1 MKKLNGIFIILSI
14 LLISNPTFAQKNSR
28 FERFKKMKLNFILE
42 NTTLNNT
49 ETESFK
55 IIFEE
60 SENKYHDEVWVLKRK
75 LRKELKEAYDTVTSE
90 SASKYINVYY
100 QFEKL
105 GNNIKHKRNQ
115 KLLKSIRPKVVLSIL
130 QQEKEFDE
138 VMFKRIRNSSKEK
151 QKEKEKE

>member
-42 NTTLNNT
+42 NTPLNNT
-49 ETESFK
+49 EKESFK

-75 LRKELKEAYDTVTSE
+75 LRKELKEAYDTITSE

-105 GNNIKHKRNQ
+105 GNNIKYKRNQ

>member
-42 NTTLNNT
+42 NTSLNNT
-49 ETESFK
+49 EKESFK

-75 LRKELKEAYDTVTSE
+75 LRKELKEAYDTITYE

-115 KLLKSIRPKVVLSIL
+115 KLLKSIRPEVVLSIL

>member
-42 NTTLNNT
+42 NTPLNNT
-49 ETESFK
+49 EKESFK

-75 LRKELKEAYDTVTSE
+75 LRKELEEAYDTITSE

>member
-42 NTTLNNT
+42 NTSLNNT
-49 ETESFK
+49 EKESFK

-75 LRKELKEAYDTVTSE
+75 LRKEIKEAYDTITSE

-115 KLLKSIRPKVVLSIL
+115 KLLKSIRPEVVLSIL

>member
-42 NTTLNNT
+42 NTSLNNT
-49 ETESFK
+49 EKESFK

-105 GNNIKHKRNQ
+105 GNNIKYKRNQ

>member
-42 NTTLNNT
+42 NTSLNNT

-75 LRKELKEAYDTVTSE
+75 LRKELKEAYDTITSE

>member
-42 NTTLNNT
+42 NTSLNNT

-75 LRKELKEAYDTVTSE
+75 LRKELKEAYDTITSE

-105 GNNIKHKRNQ
+105 GNNIKYKRNQ

>member
-42 NTTLNNT
+42 NTPLNNT
-49 ETESFK
+49 EKESFK

-75 LRKELKEAYDTVTSE
+75 LRKELKEAYDTITSE

-115 KLLKSIRPKVVLSIL
+115 KLLKSIRAKIVLRIL

-138 VMFKRIRNSSKEK
+138 MMFKRIRNRSKEK

>member
-42 NTTLNNT
+42 NTSLNNT

-75 LRKELKEAYDTVTSE
+75 LRKELKEAYDTITSE

-115 KLLKSIRPKVVLSIL
+115 KLLKSIRPEVVLSIL

>member
-1 MKKLNGIFIILSI
+1 
-14 LLISNPTFAQKNSR
+14 
-28 FERFKKMKLNFILE
+28 MKLNFILE

-75 LRKELKEAYDTVTSE
+75 LRKELKEAYDTITSE

>member
-42 NTTLNNT
+42 NTSLNNT
-49 ETESFK
+49 EKESFK

-75 LRKELKEAYDTVTSE
+75 LRKELEEAYDTITSE

>member
-42 NTTLNNT
+42 NTTLSNT

-75 LRKELKEAYDTVTSE
+75 LRKELKEAYDTITFE

>member
-42 NTTLNNT
+42 NTSLNNT
-49 ETESFK
+49 EKESFK

-75 LRKELKEAYDTVTSE
+75 LRKELKEAYDTITSE

-105 GNNIKHKRNQ
+105 GNNIKYKRNQ

>member
-42 NTTLNNT
+42 NTPLNNT
-49 ETESFK
+49 EKESFK

-75 LRKELKEAYDTVTSE
+75 LRKEIKEAYDTITSE

>member
-75 LRKELKEAYDTVTSE
+75 LRKELKEAYDTITSE

>member
-42 NTTLNNT
+42 NTSLNNT
-49 ETESFK
+49 EKESFK

-75 LRKELKEAYDTVTSE
+75 LRKELKEAYDTITFE